1 MKSIEYEEDR
11 SLNAFFKVLVKGIF
25 RQILMLFGRGLSLGF
40 VLFLALSTLSLLNRG
55 MDFFDHSSK
64 GSKAGLVNRQSF
76 QAAPQISGT
85 PYRVVPNLMQAGRIP
100 VQIRP
105 RTLVMRSVNPD
116 ILSAPLKALCVRSPG
131 FQSK

>member
-55 MDFFDHSSK
+55 MDFLDHSSK
-64 GSKAGLVNRQSF
+64 GSKAGLVNQQSF
-76 QAAPQISGT
+76 QAASPISGKS
-85 PYRVVPNLMQAGRIP
+85 YRVISQPYVNGAYTRPNKTKDTRDA
-100 VQIRP
+100 IRESGYF
-105 RTLVMRSVNPD
+105 VSSVESFMRS
-116 ILSAPLKALCVRSPG
+116 LAR
-131 FQSK
+131 FSK